1 MLVVFRDFGL
11 SVAAFPFGFGGH
23 LLLDWRLGMG
33 STFLY
38 HNIILVLRQPIE
50 VTVAKP
56 KKHAATDKMG

>member
-38 HNIILVLRQPIE
+38 HNIIVSRKGGGIE
-50 VTVAKP
+50 LTRP
-56 KKHAATDKMG
+56 